1 MAIHKRFL
9 ASGAAILL
17 LLLLLPAVTAQGDD
31 EKTSAWVQ
39 IDGQDKQSNL
49 RSGNVLGT
57 VDVVDGKC
65 EGVPD
70 FSMGLSDDLKS
81 FQVGANPRTEND
93 AATCDIVVRNMVFKE
108 DDATGNTSSRARI
121 PSVNYQ
127 DGFVCLWGMAR
138 PRREFIHVAKFHEV
152 VRL

>member
-57 VDVVDGKC
+57 VDVVDG
-65 EGVPD
+65 
-70 FSMGLSDDLKS
+70 
-81 FQVGANPRTEND
+81 
-93 AATCDIVVRNMVFKE
+93 
-108 DDATGNTSSRARI
+108 
-121 PSVNYQ
+121 
-127 DGFVCLWGMAR
+127 
-138 PRREFIHVAKFHEV
+138 
-152 VRL
+152 